1 MPSIMEHNVAA
12 RRKSQTRGEPLPGL
26 TGRAK
31 WAVNEAQWGAC
42 QRTVRGAVRRG
53 RRAYLETPRDPV
65 HLSRASMSAASR
77 PPRPRALFV
86 AALLLLTLALAG
98 AIALQAYRNFLGHK
112 ATAERVLRDYS
123 RLAAARFAQRPERAV
138 YYPAFGRARDALS
151 RERAGR
157 PGTGL
162 PAPTPL
168 RGSSEPHAADFGKL
182 ARYTFRYDLRSGRL
196 ETAGGTPPAA
206 VRRWVQETLPLHSRT
221 GYGSKEHL
229 RAIVRTAD
237 GPARAIVYT
246 LVDHQSRNS

>member
-42 QRTVRGAVRRG
+42 QRTVRGSVRRG
-53 RRAYLETPRDPV
+53 RRAYLEPPRHPV

-123 RLAAARFAQRPERAV
+123 RLAAARFAQRTEMAV
-138 YYPAFGRARDALS
+138 YYHAFWPALDALS
-151 RERAGR
+151 RAKAGR
-157 PGTGL
+157 PGTEL
-162 PAPTPL
+162 PAPNHLPV
-168 RGSSEPHAADFGKL
+168 SSEPHAADFRKL
-182 ARYTFRYDLRSGRL
+182 ARYTFRYDLRGGRL
-196 ETAGGTPPAA
+196 ETAGGAPAAALPRRVSRTPP
-206 VRRWVQETLPLHSRT
+206 PHSPT
-221 GYGSKEHL
+221 GYHPQRHPRPAL
-229 RAIVRTAD
+229 R
-237 GPARAIVYT
+237 P
-246 LVDHQSRNS
+246 VDRP

>member
-1 MPSIMEHNVAA
+1 TTSVDGEPSRPAATADRDERRGHIYTITRVVARA
-12 RRKSQTRGEPLPGL
+12 GGTVLDGRAGEDECHRPWNITSPPAGKAKPRGEPLPGL

-112 ATAERVLRDYS
+112 ATAERVLRDY
-123 RLAAARFAQRPERAV
+123 
-138 YYPAFGRARDALS
+138 
-151 RERAGR
+151 
-157 PGTGL
+157 
-162 PAPTPL
+162 
-168 RGSSEPHAADFGKL
+168 
-182 ARYTFRYDLRSGRL
+182 
-196 ETAGGTPPAA
+196 
-206 VRRWVQETLPLHSRT
+206 
-221 GYGSKEHL
+221 
-229 RAIVRTAD
+229 
-237 GPARAIVYT
+237 
-246 LVDHQSRNS
+246 